1 MPLARLAEDEDLP
14 ASFFSLVVWL
24 VLLVY
29 PGGTAKQYCTTT
41 TISGRLT
48 WGWRPLRWKKS
59 GPRSTQVFARHWRLA
74 AGGMAKKPPS
84 PSGST
89 LPEGR
94 SYFKAYP
101 RGEGG
106 TTRYPETYSVWGV
119 WQGGNVKVYD
129 EVSSRLLRD
138 VVSGTAGIAWVSWT
152 RGRLLGMRGLL
163 PQPHEPFCKPVVDF
177 QQVQP
182 VGMGEV
188 GKRFCER
195 MQTVEVETVYTVYRR
210 MFVWTSWSYSSGKVA
225 LGVVAGRALELDNI
239 PAKVWYEQSRRRVP

>member
-1 MPLARLAEDEDLP
+1 M
-14 ASFFSLVVWL
+14 
-24 VLLVY
+24 
-29 PGGTAKQYCTTT
+29 AKQ
-41 TISGRLT
+41 
-48 WGWRPLRWKKS
+48 
-59 GPRSTQVFARHWRLA
+59 
-74 AGGMAKKPPS
+74 PPS

-89 LPEGR
+89 LPEG
-94 SYFKAYP
+94 SYFLAA
-101 RGEGG
+101 
-106 TTRYPETYSVWGV
+106 WGV
-119 WQGGNVKVYD
+119 WQAGNVKVYD

-225 LGVVAGRALELDNI
+225 LGVVAGRALVDKEGLLECQGVWRATGLAVL
-239 PAKVWYEQSRRRVP
+239 PALLQLLEPMCKRIFARSYRVSVCVIVCVSI